1 MKKRT
6 HVEDEE
12 KKRFLQKV
20 GGKKDLFSL
29 CVNSQKIGYEKSCRM
44 K

>member
-12 KKRFLQKV
+12 KKRLLQKV
-20 GGKKDLFSL
+20 DGKKYLFSL
-29 CVNSQKIGYEKSCRM
+29 CVDSQKIGYEKSCRM